1 MVRRGLCLAL
11 VTAVLGCVLIVVSGC
26 GDSTA
31 TAQPSQQ
38 PSPAAGQ
45 TTPGWTGV
53 GVSRVLGL
61 YLKPGR
67 PAAIEF
73 QVSSSELQVF
83 VLTQKPLRELVL
95 FLRSPGPTG
104 SSDDTLTV
112 VPMQTSTRS
121 FGGDLISS
129 ISTVKSLTPGV
140 YRLVLKGT
148 GEVSTIE
155 MKQR

>member
-1 MVRRGLCLAL
+1 MVRRGLSLAL
-11 VTAVLGCVLIVVSGC
+11 VTVVLGGVLIAASAC

-45 TTPGWTGV
+45 TTPGWTRV
-53 GVSRVLGL
+53 GISRVLGL

-83 VLTQKPLRELVL
+83 VLTQKPLTGRVL

-112 VPMQTSTRS
+112 VPMQTATRS
-121 FGGDLISS
+121 FGGAISS
-129 ISTVKSLTPGV
+129 ISTVKSLKPGA
-140 YRLVLKGT
+140 YRLVLKGA
-148 GEVSTIE
+148 GEVFTVE
-155 MKQR
+155 GKQR